1 MNELTIF
8 FHGGNMNRP
17 FFKACALATVLFASS
32 SINAHQLTMPSDFRL
47 TSTMMAKVQFKDYKY
62 GMGRLNQLH
71 LDVAGV
77 DIKNNFA
84 EVVINE
90 VEFKKLQDLGFNV
103 SVTMSKLLMRAPDAQ
118 YKTSEEIEN
127 YLKDMHA
134 KYPQLTE
141 VKEVGKTLLGK
152 SIWAMKI
159 SNLEIAE
166 QKPALLFNGMHHA
179 REVMGP
185 EVALDIIE
193 TLLTGHGKDPKITH
207 WVDANQIW
215 VLPMFNVDGNDIVW
229 QSDNMWRKNAR
240 EDYGVDI
247 NRNYPFA
254 WGTCNGSSPFKNAQ
268 DYRGPSAASEPETKV
283 MMNFVKEIRPV
294 FDISYHSYSEL
305 VIYPMGCNGQRTQNA
320 DVVEGLGKEMG
331 KLLGYTAGT
340 AWETLY
346 SVDGGDIDWMYSE
359 YQVIPYVIEVNNSAD
374 GFQPKFSKRQPT
386 VEKNRKAWQLLLDR
400 MDGPSIRGQVT
411 FHNKASSEFTIKV
424 EKKIGNQFTPYMNYR
439 GNLDGT
445 YHLIVNPGQYR
456 LTVLGVSVENTVKEV
471 TVNNARKNLNFNL

>member
-1 MNELTIF
+1 MS
-8 FHGGNMNRP
+8 RS
-17 FFKACALATVLFASS
+17 FFKSSVFATLLLTSATLS
-32 SINAHQLTMPSDFRL
+32 AHQSSLPTDFRL
-47 TSTMMAKVQFKDYKY
+47 TSSMIAKIQFTNYKLEMAK
-62 GMGRLNQLH
+62 LNQLH

-77 DIKNNFA
+77 DIKNNSA
-84 EVVINE
+84 EVIINDY
-90 VEFKKLQDLGFNV
+90 EFKNLQNMGFNV
-103 SVTMSKLLMRAPDAQ
+103 SMSMSKTLMRGPDTQ

-134 KYPQLTE
+134 KFPSLTE

-152 SIWAMKI
+152 SIWAIKI
-159 SNLEIAE
+159 SNLENTE
-166 QKPALLFNGMHHA
+166 QKPAVLFNGMHHA

-185 EVALDIIE
+185 EIAIDIIE
-193 TLLTGHGKDPKITH
+193 TLLVGHGKDPKITH

-240 EDYGVDI
+240 GNYGVDI

-254 WGTCNGSSPFKNAQ
+254 WGTCNGSSSNKSAQ
-268 DYRGPSAASEPETKV
+268 DYRGPSAASEPETQV

-305 VIYPMGCNGQRTQNA
+305 VIYPLGCNGERTQNA

-359 YQVIPYVIEVNNSAD
+359 YQVIPYVIEVNNSSD
-374 GFQPKFSKRQPT
+374 GFQPKFTKRQPT

-400 MDGPSIRGQVT
+400 LDGPSIRGQIIVK
-411 FHNKASSEFTIKV
+411 NKTANDFSIKV
-424 EKKIGNQFTPYMNYR
+424 EKKKGNQFIPYMIYR
-439 GNLDGT
+439 GNMDGS
-445 YHLIVNPGQYR
+445 YHLVVNPGDYR
-456 LTVLGVSVENTVKEV
+456 LTLSGASIDSATKEV
-471 TVNNARKNLNFNL
+471 TVGNTRKNLNFNL